1 MTDEG
6 MGPFEEPTP
15 EPEGMMRPEGERP
28 ASAMA
33 ADFTSGE
40 GLVALGGLVVVAGY
54 IIFEVIVAEY
64 FTNWLILLLAIAAA
78 VLPRLNRETVEKVH
92 PLAVMMKTL
101 GYALGIL
108 GVLALINDLRFENYD
123 DFASVLGALA
133 LYAGAALA
141 LVGARQIKI

>member
-15 EPEGMMRPEGERP
+15 EPREMMKPEGERP
-28 ASAMA
+28 AMAGA

-54 IIFEVIVAEY
+54 IIFEVIVTEY
-64 FTNWLILLLAIAAA
+64 FTDWLPLMLAIAVA

-101 GYALGIL
+101 GYALGVL